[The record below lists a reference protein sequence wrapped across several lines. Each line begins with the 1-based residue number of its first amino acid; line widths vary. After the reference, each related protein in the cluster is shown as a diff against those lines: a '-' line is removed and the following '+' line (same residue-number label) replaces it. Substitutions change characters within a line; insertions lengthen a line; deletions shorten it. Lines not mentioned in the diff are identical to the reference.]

1 MTHRTA
7 DEPLY
12 ALATRD
18 LRAKVANGTWK
29 PGEATRTLWAEASRE
44 PADATAASAMG
55 VAKARTMDEL
65 FDMHCHL
72 GFFPD
77 VVTAARDLDAAGVGA
92 LCATVTPGEYERVA
106 VELADAP
113 NVRVG
118 VGLHPWWVADGTC
131 GEADVERAASLA
143 ATCRYVAEVGLDF
156 ARGRDAT
163 RDAQLRALDRML
175 AACGDGGH
183 MLSVHAVRA
192 ASDVLDALER
202 HGTVARGNVAV
213 LHWFSG
219 TNPELTHAIRLGCRF
234 SVGPRMLATR
244 RGCEYARQIPPERL
258 LLETDL
264 PASTGQGATLGP
276 GELARELRQALD
288 ALCELHGPEVAH
300 AIAAASRQLLEL

>member
-1 MTHRTA
+1 
-7 DEPLY
+7 
-12 ALATRD
+12 
-18 LRAKVANGTWK
+18 
-29 PGEATRTLWAEASRE
+29 
-44 PADATAASAMG
+44 MG

-77 VVTAARDLDAAGVGA
+77 IVTAVRDLDAAGVGA

-219 TNPELTHAIRLGCRF
+219 TSPELTHAIRLGCRF

-244 RGCEYARQIPPERL
+244 RGREYARQIRPSASCSRRTSPHRPGRARPSG
-258 LLETDL
+258 
-264 PASTGQGATLGP
+264 PASSHASSARRSTPSASCTARRSLAPSPPPADSCSSSRPKGLAAGGP
-276 GELARELRQALD
+276 HRPPAEK
-288 ALCELHGPEVAH
+288 P
-300 AIAAASRQLLEL
+300 

>member
-1 MTHRTA
+1 
-7 DEPLY
+7 
-12 ALATRD
+12 
-18 LRAKVANGTWK
+18 
-29 PGEATRTLWAEASRE
+29 
-44 PADATAASAMG
+44 
-55 VAKARTMDEL
+55 MDEL

-106 VELADAP
+106 AELAGAP

-143 ATCRYVAEVGLDF
+143 ATCRYVAEVGLDY

-175 AACGDGGH
+175 AAYGDGGH

-202 HGTVARGNVAV
+202 HDTVACGNVAV

-219 TNPELTHAIRLGCRF
+219 TSPELTHAIRLGCRF

-244 RGCEYARQIPPERL
+244 RGREYARQIPPERL

-264 PASTGQGATLGP
+264 PASPGQGATLGP
-276 GELARELRQALD
+276 GELARELAGHSTPSASCTARRSRTPSPPPADSCSSSRPKGL
-288 ALCELHGPEVAH
+288 
-300 AIAAASRQLLEL
+300 AASGPHRPPAENPKPPVSSLPHPARPATRRVD